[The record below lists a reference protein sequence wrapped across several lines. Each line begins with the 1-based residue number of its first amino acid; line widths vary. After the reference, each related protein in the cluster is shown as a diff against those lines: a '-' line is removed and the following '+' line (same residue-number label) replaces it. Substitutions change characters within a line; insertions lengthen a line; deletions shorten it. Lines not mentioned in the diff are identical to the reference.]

1 MNIEEMKFRKL
12 LDSMSKKEC
21 QVLGENNIPLK
32 EGDTLHGLK
41 NTDFKTK
48 TIEGRCAFFGE
59 GITNPVVGKKYKVTI
74 GDPDVFIATYMGDI
88 ICYDM
93 FNGYSYVFV
102 FGDIIAE
109 YLETSKFNWG
119 SIFLILGEVSVFKQ
133 GDNYLFYNRLLT
145 KFEKLNLF
153 EKIFMKGFKN
163 E

>member
-21 QVLGENNIPLK
+21 QVLGVYSTPLK

-48 TIEGRCAFFGE
+48 TIKGECGFFGD

-74 GDPDVFIATYMGDI
+74 GDPDVFIATYVGDI
-88 ICYDM
+88 KCYDM
-93 FNGYSYVFV
+93 FNGYSDVFV

-109 YLETSKFNWG
+109 YLETSKFNWS
-119 SIFLILGEVSVFKQ
+119 SIFSILGQASVFKQ
-133 GDNYLFYNRLLT
+133 GDNYLFYTKLLT
-145 KFEKLNLF
+145 KFEKLS
-153 EKIFMKGFKN
+153 
-163 E
+163 